1 MRHPSPVVRTCI
13 GCGQRGLQASLL
25 RLQVDAAGELVM
37 ITRTPTAGRSAYL
50 HASHGC
56 LSGLIRSKGLGRSLR
71 TTVGR
76 DARQRAAVDLA
87 RVVLSDPRDEV
98 RDAPLPS
105 SDAHSGRRGRDRV
118 GKV

>member
-13 GCGQRGLQASLL
+13 GCGKRELQASLL

-50 HASHGC
+50 HASQGC

-76 DARQRAAVDLA
+76 DARQRAAAALE
-87 RVVLSDPRDEV
+87 RIVLNGTRDDV
-98 RDAPLPS
+98 RDT
-105 SDAHSGRRGRDRV
+105 RRSAATPAADGTA
-118 GKV
+118 